1 MSMLINLL
9 ILRVDQHDVF
19 VNWSTNTVTINFIS
33 WSSTSYIM
41 LINTWNEAIDQQ
53 ALKTMLINKQLCT
66 VEQHCVL
73 ACLSTLFYSSWTIA
87 TFPFF
92 PIILFCQSSVFSHK
106 LIIHF
111 IHYGD
116 QHPKKYPWS
125 TVGDDTVDQV
135 PIMGCLSTGGDD
147 TVDQLRWC
155 LQWSSHLFFPTQ
167 YLMRW
172 CSPLEKP
179 FLINFSDS

>member
-1 MSMLINLL
+1 MKLL
-9 ILRVDQHDVF
+9 
-19 VNWSTNTVTINFIS
+19 S
-33 WSSTSYIM
+33 
-41 LINTWNEAIDQQ
+41 IDQL
-53 ALKTMLINKQLCT
+53 ALKTMLISKQLCT
-66 VEQHCVL
+66 VEKHYVL

-155 LQWSSHLFFPTQ
+155 MQWSSHLFFPTQ
-167 YLMRW
+167 YLLFGVL
-172 CSPLEKP
+172 CTLYSPPWVTPYHPWPPISTFISHEPL
-179 FLINFSDS
+179 